1 MRKAVQFK
9 LVDGFEG
16 AITGLRLADLI
27 QLKANNRFTGCIW
40 VEFGKRRGEIYFHE
54 GEIFHAEKGDLRG
67 EEAFHRIMR
76 WPGGRFT
83 VLSRV
88 GSVERTINRNWR
100 FLLMESHRLMDEIR
114 EVTPKTGARGK
125 RQEPASGRSG
135 VAGRIQAIPDVTA
148 AVMADGAGNPAGGKD
163 TADTHGIAAQAA
175 KLARFGDRL
184 GDLFGLGAATSAL
197 RAAPT
202 GHLFVFSG
210 PDRFLAITARGE
222 SSPTAVEAAI
232 RRAAGQTGVRS
243 SESCS

>member
-1 MRKAVQFK
+1 MRDAVQGK

-40 VEFGKRRGEIYFHE
+40 VEFGKRRGEIYFRD
-54 GEIFHAEKGDLRG
+54 GEIFHAEKGELRG

-88 GSVERTINRNWR
+88 GSTERTIERSWR

-114 EVTPKTGARGK
+114 SAVPGTVSPGTQKRPADTLSARIAAIPEVT
-125 RQEPASGRSG
+125 
-135 VAGRIQAIPDVTA
+135 V
-148 AVMADGAGNPAGGKD
+148 AVMTDRAGNPACGAD
-163 TADTHGIAAQAA
+163 SADTRAIASGAVT
-175 KLARFGDRL
+175 LARFADHL
-184 GDLFGLGAATSAL
+184 GALLGLGGATSAL

-202 GHLFVFSG
+202 GHLFVFAG
-210 PDRFLAITARGE
+210 PTRLLAITARGE
-222 SSPTAVEAAI
+222 KPPMAVEAAV
-232 RRAAGQTGVRS
+232 RRAAGQAGIRS
-243 SESCS
+243 SGSCS